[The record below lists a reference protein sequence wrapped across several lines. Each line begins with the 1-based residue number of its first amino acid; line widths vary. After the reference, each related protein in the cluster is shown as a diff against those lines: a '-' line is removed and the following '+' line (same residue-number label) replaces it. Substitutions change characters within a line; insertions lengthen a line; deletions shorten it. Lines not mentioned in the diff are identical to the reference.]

1 MLLTAA
7 AAVGRPTDTHDYLTQ
22 RLTWRAINRHTG
34 SLSKWVSTAVWN
46 TGLCKD
52 SGVVAVVVVVTA
64 APCRCWW
71 RRARWEGVPVGF

>member
-34 SLSKWVSTAVWN
+34 SLSKWVSN
-46 TGLCKD
+46 GD
-52 SGVVAVVVVVTA
+52 ME
-64 APCRCWW
+64 
-71 RRARWEGVPVGF
+71 RRTV